1 MQLDVTI
8 TPRLLDR
15 RTEQCRR
22 LHQSLGRRWRR
33 RSIRDSESGTGTV
46 GGNSRGIT
54 SGSTSATWS
63 KPSLPGSE
71 TPSGDRSSPR
81 WWTTHAPTVG
91 WIATT
96 GCEHTVNHSDSA
108 FATVETFVEPVRSSF
123 V

>member
-8 TPRLLDR
+8 TPDSSTVELNSVDDFTSLSVVVGGDDR
-15 RTEQCRR
+15 
-22 LHQSLGRRWRR
+22 
-33 RSIRDSESGTGTV
+33 SETLSRV
-46 GGNSRGIT
+46 LEPWGNSRGIT

-81 WWTTHAPTVG
+81 WWTTHAPTAG